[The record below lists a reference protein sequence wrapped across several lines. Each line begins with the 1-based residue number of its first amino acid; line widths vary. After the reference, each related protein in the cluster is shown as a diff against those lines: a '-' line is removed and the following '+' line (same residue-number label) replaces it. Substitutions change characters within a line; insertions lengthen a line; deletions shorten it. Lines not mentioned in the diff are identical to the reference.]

1 MNEPGS
7 QRVRHLQTDY
17 VQSLEIAEKRLRK
30 RRKGLIRRL
39 ITFGVFVI
47 LAGSF
52 MVSTLLSQGHQLAK
66 ATDQKTALEKQISNA
81 QGKETLLKKR
91 INLLHDKKY
100 IGELV
105 RKNYLLSKKDE
116 IIFSKPGQSTH

>member
-1 MNEPGS
+1 MNQPEM
-7 QRVRHLQTDY
+7 QRVRHLRTDY
-17 VQSLEIAEKRLRK
+17 SQSQEIAEKRIRK

-39 ITFGVFVI
+39 IVFCIVVI
-47 LAGSF
+47 LAGAF
-52 MVSTLLSQGHQLAK
+52 MFSSLFSQGHQLAK
-66 ATDQKTALEKQISNA
+66 ALDQKAALEKQISMSQKNVG
-81 QGKETLLKKR
+81 QLNKR
-91 INLLHDKKY
+91 IRLLHDKNY

>member
-7 QRVRHLQTDY
+7 QRVRHLRTDY

-39 ITFGVFVI
+39 ITFCVLVI
-47 LAGSF
+47 IAGSF
-52 MVSTLLSQGHQLAK
+52 MVSSLLSQGHQLAK
-66 ATDQKTALEKQISNA
+66 ALDQKTALEKQISMSQKNA
-81 QGKETLLKKR
+81 SQLNKR
-91 INLLHDKKY
+91 IRLLHDKNY